1 MIIFIVIIML
11 CWVMKIAMIIIMIG
25 DNSGKIVIAMVFI
38 RCGGGR
44 RVPVIMINH

>member
-1 MIIFIVIIML
+1 ML

-25 DNSGKIVIAMVFI
+25 YNSGKIVIAMVFI

-44 RVPVIMINH
+44 RVVIMINYWQ